1 MHWKRSN
8 PNYNCNRRDTVALKV
23 SCNKNVKF
31 NIFKIR
37 TCCRYTGYFTTA
49 KLNLGRTEPLL
60 ARGSD
65 IAGLN
70 ALYQGCSTFLLL
82 PAALLLFIWDTA
94 ANEFELYLWDTT
106 KCQPTQNTFIISK
119 IFAYSFC
126 NSLWHHSDCY
136 ASCRLIL
143 FLPCVCFASIHA
155 STAAKS
161 YILNCVW
168 TAANFIIEG
177 RMWPCDRRLCTVA
190 LYEEKAVVIINIVL
204 KRGYYN
210 NCDDCWCQC
219 QKRYISIAIANNIFS
234 GALNSDFLLFS
245 YYGYG
250 AAIFLSRAS
259 HWILNLTAGPD
270 QTQNSRCMDCLHK
283 LI

>member
-31 NIFKIR
+31 KIFKIR

-143 FLPCVCFASIHA
+143 FLPCVCFASIYA

-168 TAANFIIEG
+168 TAANFIY
-177 RMWPCDRRLCTVA
+177 RRPHVA
-190 LYEEKAVVIINIVL
+190 VRPQVVHRCFIWIKSSSNY
-204 KRGYYN
+204 KHSS
-210 NCDDCWCQC
+210 Q
-219 QKRYISIAIANNIFS
+219 A
-234 GALNSDFLLFS
+234 
-245 YYGYG
+245 
-250 AAIFLSRAS
+250 
-259 HWILNLTAGPD
+259 WILQQLRWLLMSMPKKVHF
-270 QTQNSRCMDCLHK
+270 DCNCK
-283 LI
+283 